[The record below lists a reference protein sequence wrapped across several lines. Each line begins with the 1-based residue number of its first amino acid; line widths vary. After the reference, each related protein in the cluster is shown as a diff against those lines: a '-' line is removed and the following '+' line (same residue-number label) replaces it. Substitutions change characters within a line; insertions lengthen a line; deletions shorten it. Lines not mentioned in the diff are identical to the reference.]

1 MSDAPTD
8 RNRLSVEA
16 SPYLRQH
23 ADNPVH
29 WQPWDEAAREAA
41 QQRDVPIFLSV
52 GYAACHWCHVMADES
67 FEDPRVAEVLND
79 RYVPIKVDREERPD
93 VDSIYQTVA
102 QMVTRGGGWPLSVWL
117 TPDGR
122 PFYVGTYFP
131 TEPRGQMPG
140 FLDLVTGLADT
151 WENDREEVEKRAD
164 QWAAA
169 IRGEVEDVEG
179 TGEAPEPGV
188 LQSAAGSALRSAD
201 REHGGFGTSG
211 PKFPQTGR
219 IHLLLRAYDRTG
231 RDAFRDV
238 AVEALDAMAT
248 RGLYDH
254 VGGGFHRYCVDPAWG
269 VPHFEKMLYDNAE
282 LPRAYL
288 AGYQVTGEER
298 YAEVVRETLEFVN
311 RELAHP
317 EGGFYSTL
325 DAQSEAPGEGG
336 AVEREGSQRGEGER
350 EEGAFY
356 TWTPAEVREAVAA
369 GGGGDDADVGGD
381 DLDADLFLER
391 FGVTESGNFEGTNVL
406 GIAET
411 VEALAAEHGLEEAAV
426 EARIESAR
434 RAVFEARAERPRP
447 PRDEKVLAGWNGL
460 AISAFAE
467 AGLVL
472 DPRYSD
478 RAVEA
483 LEFVRNRLWD
493 GERLSRRFKDG
504 GEDDEVAVGV
514 DGYLEDYAYLARA
527 ALDCYQATG
536 AVDHLEF
543 ALALARAI
551 ESEFWDGERDA
562 LYFTPRDGET
572 LLARPQELSDQST
585 PSSAGVAIDTLLAL
599 AHFTTDD
606 GFEAIADAALATY
619 GSRIDSNPLQ
629 HAALTLAADR
639 REAGST
645 ELTVVADHLPDG
657 WREAI
662 GRTYLPNRLLSVRPP
677 DVGPWLDRLDLES
690 APLIWA
696 GREATDGEP
705 TIYACRSFTCSPPRT
720 DVEAALEWAAEIDA

>member
-8 RNRLSVEA
+8 RNRLTEEA

-23 ADNPVH
+23 ADNPVN
-29 WQPWDEAAREAA
+29 WQPWDDDALAAAEERG
-41 QQRDVPIFLSV
+41 VPIFLSV

-67 FEDPRVAEVLND
+67 FEDERVAEVLND

-93 VDSIYQTVA
+93 VDSIYQTIA

-131 TEPRGQMPG
+131 PEPRGQMPG
-140 FLDLVTGLADT
+140 FLDLLTGLADT
-151 WENDREEVEKRAD
+151 WENDREEVENRAD

-188 LQSAAGSALRSAD
+188 VESAAGSAVRSAD
-201 REHGGFGTSG
+201 RGNGGFGTQG

-231 RDAFRDV
+231 RDAFLDV

-248 RGLYDH
+248 KGLYDH
-254 VGGGFHRYCVDPAWG
+254 VGGGFHRYCVDPAWE

-282 LPRAYL
+282 LPKAYL

-298 YAEVVRETLEFVN
+298 YAEVVRETLAFLE
-311 RELAHP
+311 RELGHP
-317 EGGFYSTL
+317 DGGFYSTL
-325 DAQSEAPGEGG
+325 DAQSEAAGGRGDGNEG
-336 AVEREGSQRGEGER
+336 GER

-356 TWTPAEVREAVAA
+356 TWTPAEVRSAV
-369 GGGGDDADVGGD
+369 DDAG
-381 DLDADLFLER
+381 LDETHADLFCDR

-406 GIAET
+406 GVSET
-411 VEALAAEHGLEEAAV
+411 VEALCGEYDLEEDEVETRLDAV
-426 EARIESAR
+426 REALFESR
-434 RAVFEARAERPRP
+434 EDRPRP

-460 AISAFAE
+460 VVSAFAE

-472 DPRYSD
+472 DPTYAD

-483 LEFVRNRLWD
+483 LAFVREHLWD
-493 GERLSRRFKDG
+493 GERLSRRFRDG
-504 GEDDEVAVGV
+504 GDGAPDVGV
-514 DGYLEDYAYLARA
+514 DGYLQDYAYLARA

-536 AVDHLEF
+536 DVDHLDF
-543 ALALARAI
+543 ALDLARSI
-551 ESEFWDGERDA
+551 ESEFWDDERDA
-562 LYFTPRDGET
+562 LYFTPRGGET

-599 AHFTTDD
+599 SHFTPDD
-606 GFEAIADAALATY
+606 RFEGIADAALSTY
-619 GSRIDSNPLQ
+619 GSRVESNPLQ

-639 REAGST
+639 REVGST
-645 ELTVVADHLPDG
+645 ELTVVADALPDA

-677 DVGPWLDRLDLES
+677 DVSPWLDRLGLAE
-690 APLIWA
+690 APPIWA
-696 GREATDGEP
+696 GRDADGAEP
-705 TIYACRSFTCSPPRT
+705 TIYACRSYTCSPPQT
-720 DVEAALEWAAEIDA
+720 DVEAALEWAAEVEA